1 MRKSQKLE
9 RKWTYCFY
17 QIDLKK
23 NAATAAKDSKTSQ
36 YSLRSGRPIKKV
48 FERSFFESANE
59 TTKVKILSINQEDKL
74 LVVPTANITKQD
86 QRFIC
91 CFKLRDDDLLMVE
104 EVIGVYTEAENQGSQ
119 RSKIVKNI
127 GYKSLLDGGLM
138 FSQKDLEQFNTLKE
152 GEERQRMISKW
163 KVQKM
168 LLILDSGVISAYTVK
183 LKDCIS
189 LGSEAHPIEVEMNNS
204 GKVGLSESTKFLFNL
219 KYTAGKIL
227 GTHSRLTLTLGTESE
242 AQRREWAFSLELAAI
257 RGSQQT

>member
-86 QRFIC
+86 QRFIY

-104 EVIGVYTEAENQGSQ
+104 EVIGVYTEAEIQGS
-119 RSKIVKNI
+119 
-127 GYKSLLDGGLM
+127 
-138 FSQKDLEQFNTLKE
+138 
-152 GEERQRMISKW
+152 
-163 KVQKM
+163 
-168 LLILDSGVISAYTVK
+168 
-183 LKDCIS
+183 
-189 LGSEAHPIEVEMNNS
+189 
-204 GKVGLSESTKFLFNL
+204 
-219 KYTAGKIL
+219 
-227 GTHSRLTLTLGTESE
+227 
-242 AQRREWAFSLELAAI
+242 
-257 RGSQQT
+257 